1 MFLKKFIILFL
12 KIFLFS
18 AFILPSFNARNKLNA
33 SNQEDKLNASNQEDK
48 LNTSNQED
56 KLNVDY
62 LKNISDDFFYI
73 LGTGDVFLLHVSEK
87 AKELNQIITINDQGV
102 ANLKRLGK
110 SYIKGLTVKELSE
123 LLQSEYSKYVIEPS
137 IKISILKHR
146 PVKFYIDGEVED
158 PGIHIL
164 PGSLDTDDFNVD
176 NYASVQQQFNELQ
189 ETKGIE
195 GLSSNRSNW
204 YFPTIVDAL
213 RKSGGITSTAD
224 LENITV
230 SRINKISD
238 GGGRISTSLNL
249 LNLINLSDT
258 SQDIRILDGDTIFV
272 KQNKSPAIGQI
283 SKALKT
289 NINPKFI
296 QVFIG
301 GRVEQ
306 PGVVRID
313 KSAVLI
319 DAIDY
324 TGGIKVIKGPVRFLR
339 YKNDGTI
346 DKRKFRYNSK
356 ASRGSYKNPYLR
368 DGDLIFVGKSPLN
381 VTSEL
386 IQEFSSP
393 IQGIVSTYGLYKAL
407 ID

>member
-1 MFLKKFIILFL
+1 MFFKKFIILFL

-18 AFILPSFNARNKLNA
+18 AIILPLSNGKNKLYA

-48 LNTSNQED
+48 LN
-56 KLNVDY
+56 VDY
-62 LKNISDDFFYI
+62 LKNISNDFFYI
-73 LGTGDVFLLHVSEK
+73 LGTGDVFLLNVSEK
-87 AKELNQIITINDQGV
+87 AEELNQIITINDQGV
-102 ANLKRLGK
+102 AFLKRLGK

-164 PGSLDTDDFNVD
+164 PGSLDTDNLNID
-176 NYASVQQQFNELQ
+176 NYASEQQQFNEYQ
-189 ETKGIE
+189 IKGIE
-195 GLSSNRSNW
+195 GLSSNKSNS

-249 LNLINLSDT
+249 LNLINLSDI

-272 KQNKSPAIGQI
+272 KQNMSPAIGQI

-324 TGGIKVIKGPVRFLR
+324 TGGIKVLRGPVRFLR

-407 ID
+407 TD